1 MSARGAVAKRPAL
14 VTISLYLLASVAVG
28 DAAAQSAVDKAL
40 GVAASAAELTWGPCP
55 ALFPKGCEIAV
66 LHGDPVQPNA
76 DVFLRVPAK
85 YEIPPHS
92 HTSPERMVLVSG
104 ELHVTYRGQSP
115 TILKP
120 GTYAYGPAN
129 APHKASCVSSDA
141 CVLFIA
147 FESPVDAHAFEG
159 SLK

>member
-1 MSARGAVAKRPAL
+1 MAIQSWKE
-14 VTISLYLLASVAVG
+14 VTRRAIVSLILLASVA
-28 DAAAQSAVDKAL
+28 AAAAEPVAEKAL
-40 GVAASAAELTWGPCP
+40 AVTARAPDLEWGPCP
-55 ALFPKGCEIAV
+55 TIFPKGCEIAV
-66 LHGDPVQPNA
+66 LHGDPTQPNA

-92 HTSPERMVLVSG
+92 HTSAERMVLVSG

-115 TILKP
+115 AVLKP

-129 APHKASCVSSDA
+129 APHKASCASA
-141 CVLFIA
+141 EPCILFIA

-159 SLK
+159 PLE